1 MKYRSTNHEMFWFI
15 ALILILYSCGHPDQD
30 EEKGTFPSPQVESIE
45 TTPLSNERYI
55 HRIAITLFGRP
66 AFVDEI
72 ENWQGKEEKEIVADI
87 LNQTETFE
95 QLTFLFEQWLLT
107 RVEDFNLT
115 HEDYHLEEDLSYDFM
130 SSIGQEAPRL
140 MSYIATQDRSWTE
153 VVTADYTLS
162 NDLLLDIWP
171 LERLESQDNNPNA
184 SKNGL

>member
-1 MKYRSTNHEMFWFI
+1 M
-15 ALILILYSCGHPDQD
+15 
-30 EEKGTFPSPQVESIE
+30 
-45 TTPLSNERYI
+45 
-55 HRIAITLFGRP
+55 
-66 AFVDEI
+66 DEI

-107 RVEDFNLT
+107 RVEDFNLNY
-115 HEDYHLEEDLSYDFM
+115 EDYHLEEGLSYDFM

-162 NDLLLDIWP
+162 NDLFVGYLALREIGKS
-171 LERLESQDNNPNA
+171 RQ
-184 SKNGL
+184 